1 MSLSYGFCLD
11 DFSSMYD
18 SAQFAEA
25 FRNIAGDGIDP
36 QAGRFAAEIQGFG
49 LSVASGYALKDGRFL
64 ESDEPV
70 VLTLAAGLL
79 LAGLCVALAALGVIP
94 VRRWFA
100 RLRAVPHLFAKSMVL
115 WCVACGTAA
124 SVYAMRI
131 LSRTGHDPAAL
142 LGVILAFF
150 GGELLL
156 MCLKTVLKNGKDDN
170 HD

>member
-1 MSLSYGFCLD
+1 V
-11 DFSSMYD
+11 
-18 SAQFAEA
+18 
-25 FRNIAGDGIDP
+25 R
-36 QAGRFAAEIQGFG
+36 AA
-49 LSVASGYALKDGRFL
+49 D
-64 ESDEPV
+64 
-70 VLTLAAGLL
+70 LTLAAGLL
-79 LAGLCVALAALGVIP
+79 LAGLCVALTALRVIP
-94 VRRWFA
+94 VRRWFV

-131 LSRTGHDPAAL
+131 LARTGHDPAAL